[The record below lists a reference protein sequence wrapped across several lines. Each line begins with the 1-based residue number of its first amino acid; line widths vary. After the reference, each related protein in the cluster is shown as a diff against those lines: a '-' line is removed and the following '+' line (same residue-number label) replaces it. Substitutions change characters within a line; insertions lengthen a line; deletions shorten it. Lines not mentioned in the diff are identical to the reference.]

1 MSDQQRTFDAE
12 VRQVKASK
20 LTPDQKHDELFG
32 QQVKTPKRRNHRTFT
47 RETVVRLIDWFK
59 QE

>member
-1 MSDQQRTFDAE
+1 MSDQKRTYEAE

-20 LTPDQKHDELFG
+20 LTPDPKPEELFG
-32 QQVKTPKRRNHRTFT
+32 QQVNLPKRRTQRTFS
-47 RETVVRLIDWFK
+47 RETVVRLIDWLK

>member
-1 MSDQQRTFDAE
+1 MADQQRTFDAE

-32 QQVKTPKRRNHRTFT
+32 QQGKAPKRRNHRTFT